1 MAQVHVPAQ
10 PGIIIIPAKPAKK
23 ETLVSLWPV
32 LFIALFTYLGLQQSA
47 QPSVVGTDAPAAEF
61 SAARAMKHLEVIAQ
75 RPHPI
80 GSIEH
85 DKVRDYIASELS
97 ALGLS
102 PEIQKSSVVNTSLG
116 APFAAGRV
124 ENVVARLKGAASG
137 KATMLVAHY
146 DSATNSFGASDN
158 GTAVAALLETARAL
172 KSSAPL
178 KDDLIF
184 LFTDGEEAGLL
195 GAQAFAD
202 EHPWAKEVGPV
213 LNFDA
218 RGNSGSAIMFETS
231 NQNGALIREFAKAA
245 TYPVATSLSY
255 EIYKLLPNST
265 DFTEFRQAGLDGLN
279 FAYLN
284 GLTHYHS
291 RLDNIANTD
300 ERSLQHQG
308 SYALALAHQFG
319 NDKEEIKREP
329 NAVYFNIFR
338 TTFYYS
344 ERWVLPLVI
353 AVTALFVAVVMLGLK
368 KNQLT
373 LRGALLGVVA
383 FFSAAVAASLVTT
396 LVWWALRAL
405 HDRLGLPPLG
415 DIYHQYLYAGGFIA
429 LAVAVFSIVYL
440 LFRGKTSAPNL
451 WMGALAWW
459 LLLTIVTGVWLPGGS
474 YLLAWPL
481 LFGLIGLGVIFLTG
495 ESHMISAKRFTV
507 LSLCAIP
514 GLLLLVPIIYFLY
527 IALGMS
533 GLLALTLIVI
543 LLLGLLLP
551 LLNLVTVSNRWVVP
565 GVAAMFFLG
574 CMVSGGI
581 VSGFDEKHP
590 RQNSIF
596 YGENADTRQAVW
608 ATLDSE
614 PDAWTAQFFAS
625 GARRGSINDYVPVR
639 FNLLYSPA
647 PVAALPAPNI
657 VLLDDRKDNDVRS
670 LKMRITSARGAPTVR
685 VYLDSEVEVLGAVVD
700 GKPAGNEKRPG
711 NGRQT
716 RWGINYQALPSEGIE
731 LTLQV
736 RSNEPIKIRVM
747 DQSYELPQFSDASF
761 KARPADTM
769 PASLLPYSDS
779 TLISKT
785 FTF

>member
-1 MAQVHVPAQ
+1 MAQAHVPAQ
-10 PGIIIIPAKPAKK
+10 PGIIIIPTKPAKQ
-23 ETLVSLWPV
+23 ETVVSFLTA
-32 LFIALFTYLGLQQSA
+32 LFIALFVYLGLQQPA
-47 QPSVVGTDAPAAEF
+47 RPAVVGTDAPATEF

-75 RPHPI
+75 HPHPI
-80 GSIEH
+80 GSTEH

-97 ALGLS
+97 ALSLS
-102 PEIQKSSVVNTSLG
+102 PEIQKTSVVNKSLG
-116 APFAAGRV
+116 APFAAGHV
-124 ENVVARLKGAASG
+124 ENVLARLKGAESG
-137 KATMLVAHY
+137 KATLLVAHY
-146 DSATNSFGASDN
+146 DSTTNSFGASDN

-184 LFTDGEEAGLL
+184 LFTDGEEVGLL
-195 GAQAFAD
+195 GAKAFAD
-202 EHPWAKEVGPV
+202 EHPWAKDVGLV

-231 NQNGALIREFAKAA
+231 NQNGALIREFAKSAP
-245 TYPVATSLSY
+245 YPVATSLSY
-255 EIYKLLPNST
+255 EIYRLLPNNT
-265 DFTEFRQAGLDGLN
+265 DFTAFRQAGLSGLN

-291 RLDNIANTD
+291 RLDNLANTD

-319 NDKEEIKREP
+319 DNKEEIKREP

-344 ERWVLPLVI
+344 ESWILPLVV
-353 AVTALFVAVVMLGLK
+353 AVTALFVAVVVLGMK
-368 KNQLT
+368 KKQLT
-373 LRGALLGVVA
+373 LKGTLLGVLVFIA
-383 FFSAAVAASLVTT
+383 AAVAASLVTT

-405 HDRLGLPPLG
+405 HNRLGLPPLG
-415 DIYHQYLYAGGFIA
+415 DVYHQYLYAGGFIA
-429 LAVAVFSIVYL
+429 LAVAVFSVVYL

-459 LLLTIVTGVWLPGGS
+459 LLLTIATGVWLPGGS
-474 YLLAWPL
+474 YLMAWPL
-481 LFGLIGLGVIFLTG
+481 LFSLIGLGITFLTG
-495 ESHMISAKRFTV
+495 ASQTISAKRFTV

-514 GLLLLVPIIYFLY
+514 GLLLLMPIVYFVY

-533 GLLALTLIVI
+533 GLLALILIVI

-551 LLNLVTVSNRWVVP
+551 LLNQVTVSNRWVVP
-565 GVAAMFFLG
+565 GVAALFFLG

-608 ATLDSE
+608 ATLDPE
-614 PDAWTAQFFAS
+614 PDAWTSQFFAS
-625 GARRGSINDYVPVR
+625 GTRRGSINDYVPVR
-639 FNLLYSPA
+639 FDLLYSPA
-647 PVAALPAPNI
+647 PFAALPAPN
-657 VLLDDRKDNDVRS
+657 VELLNDAKDNGVRS
-670 LKMRITSARGAPTVR
+670 LTMRITSPRGAPTVR
-685 VYLDSEVEVLGAVVD
+685 VYLDSEIEVLDAVVE
-700 GKPAGNEKRPG
+700 GKSAGNENRPG
-711 NGRQT
+711 GGRQT
-716 RWGINYQALPSEGIE
+716 RWGFNYQALPPEGIE

-736 RSNEPIKIRVM
+736 RSTEPVKIRVM

-761 KARPADTM
+761 KARPVDTM
-769 PASLLPYSDS
+769 PASLLPYSDA

>member
-1 MAQVHVPAQ
+1 MAQVQVPAQ
-10 PGIIIIPAKPAKK
+10 PGVVVTPAKPVKK
-23 ETLVSLWPV
+23 ETIVSLLTL
-32 LFIALFTYLGLQQSA
+32 LFIALFVYLGLQQSA
-47 QPSVVGTDAPAAEF
+47 QPSVVGTGAPATEF

-80 GSIEH
+80 GSTEH
-85 DKVRDYIASELS
+85 DKVRDYIAGELS
-97 ALGLS
+97 ALSLS
-102 PEIQKSSVVNTSLG
+102 PEIQKTSVVNTSLG
-116 APFAAGRV
+116 APFAAGHV
-124 ENVVARLKGAASG
+124 ENVVARLKGTESG
-137 KATMLVAHY
+137 KATMMVSHY
-146 DSATNSFGASDN
+146 DSTTNSFGASDN

-195 GAQAFAD
+195 GAKAFAD
-202 EHPWAKEVGPV
+202 EHPWAKDVGLV

-231 NQNGALIREFAKAA
+231 NQNGALIREFARAA
-245 TYPVATSLSY
+245 PYPVATSLSY
-255 EIYKLLPNST
+255 EIYKLLPNNT
-265 DFTEFRQAGLDGLN
+265 DFTEFRQAGLAGLN

-319 NDKEEIKREP
+319 DDKEEIKKEP
-329 NAVYFNIFR
+329 NVVYFNIFR

-344 ERWVLPLVI
+344 ESWILPLAV
-353 AVTALFVAVVMLGLK
+353 AVTALFIAVVVLGMK
-368 KNQLT
+368 KKQLT
-373 LRGALLGVVA
+373 LRGMLLGVSA
-383 FFSAAVAASLVTT
+383 FFAAAVAASLVTT

-429 LAVAVFSIVYL
+429 LAVAVFTVIYL

-451 WMGALAWW
+451 WMGALGWW
-459 LLLTIVTGVWLPGGS
+459 LLLTIATGVWLPGGS

-481 LFGLIGLGVIFLTG
+481 LFGLIGIGILFLTG
-495 ESHMISAKRFTV
+495 ASDTISAKRLAV
-507 LSLCAIP
+507 LLLCAIP
-514 GLLLLVPIIYFLY
+514 GLLLLVPIVYFVY

-551 LLNLVTVSNRWVVP
+551 LLNLVTVSSRWVVP
-565 GVAAMFFLG
+565 GVAALFFLG
-574 CMVSGGI
+574 CMVSGSLM
-581 VSGFDEKHP
+581 SGFDEQHP

-608 ATLDSE
+608 ATLDAE
-614 PDAWTAQFFAS
+614 PDAWTSQFFAS
-625 GARRGSINDYVPVR
+625 GAQRGSINDYVPVR
-639 FNLLYSPA
+639 FDLLYSPA
-647 PVAALPAPNI
+647 PVAALPAPN
-657 VLLDDRKDNDVRS
+657 VELLKDGQDNDARS
-670 LKMRITSARGAPTVR
+670 LTMRITSPRGATAVR
-685 VYLDSEVEVLGAVVD
+685 VYLDSDAEVLDATVD
-700 GKPAGNEKRPG
+700 GKPAGHEKRPG

-716 RWGINYQALPSEGIE
+716 RWGINYQALPPEGIE
-731 LTLQV
+731 LTLKV
-736 RSNEPIKIRVM
+736 RSNEPVKIRVM
-747 DQSYELPQFSDASF
+747 DQSYELPQFAEASF
-761 KARPADTM
+761 KARPTDTM